1 MNILMPLPAH
11 DYDPTEAAVAW
22 QVLTQAGHTV
32 CFTTP
37 NGLPAQADPLML
49 SGEGLDPWGCVPGLR
64 KMKVLG
70 LLLRAQHA
78 ARQAHAVMVQSPH
91 FGQPLTYEQAAEQHR
106 LTPFDGLVLPGGHAK
121 GMRPYLESTVLQS
134 LVASFFDA
142 RDEHGQHRPVAAVC
156 HGVLLAARARS
167 VLTGRSV
174 LHGRRTTALTW
185 RLEKSA
191 WDLTR
196 WWARFWDPL
205 YYRTYAEG
213 SGEPSGYW
221 SVEAEVKRALAADG
235 DFADVPR
242 EAPYHWRKTAGLFRD
257 SDHDDRAA
265 WVVRDGRY
273 LSARWPGD
281 VHTWAHRFVSLLAE
295 SNP

>member
-1 MNILMPLPAH
+1 MI
-11 DYDPTEAAVAW
+11 
-22 QVLTQAGHTV
+22 
-32 CFTTP
+32 TTP
-37 NGLPAQADPLML
+37 LKRRWLAGADPGWAHRVLHHTEWL
-49 SGEGLDPWGCVPGLR
+49 ACSGRPVDVERRGAGPLGLVPGLR

-78 ARQAHAVMVQSPH
+78 AGRPMRSWFSP
-91 FGQPLTYEQAAEQHR
+91 PLWPTLTYEQAAEQHR
-106 LTPFDGLVLPGGHAK
+106 LTPFDGLVLPGACQ
-121 GMRPYLESTVLQS
+121 GMRPYLESTVLQA

-196 WWARFWDPL
+196 WWARFWDPSTTEL
-205 YYRTYAEG
+205 MPKGGRTI
-213 SGEPSGYW
+213 
-221 SVEAEVKRALAADG
+221 R
-235 DFADVPR
+235 
-242 EAPYHWRKTAGLFRD
+242 
-257 SDHDDRAA
+257 
-265 WVVRDGRY
+265 
-273 LSARWPGD
+273 
-281 VHTWAHRFVSLLAE
+281 LLE
-295 SNP
+295 RRG